1 MSSPSMMHARLVSVI
16 VPVYNVE
23 DYLRECIDSI
33 IKQTYSHLEIILV
46 DDGSTDGSGAIC
58 DEYASKDNR
67 IRVIHQENKGVSVA
81 RNQGLNIATG
91 EFISFIDSD
100 DRIDLQTIAGY
111 MDLFALHPE
120 LDIIESVIYDCI
132 TKPLCQ
138 FGENFEEPGISGRVL
153 NAKEFWLLLAVEFSN
168 SAYPGPANKCYRR
181 SFIGDLRFPEGYV
194 FEDLAFLLC
203 LYGKLRYY
211 MKWSKVTYFYRE
223 DRPGSITER
232 DPNLVIPKLRDS
244 YENMKSIILDL
255 EKARDNGVRYSE
267 GMISIDEHIKYV
279 ASYFMSNILYPPYG
293 DYRETRIRKLYQ
305 KIQAP
310 YVEFLKSRPYE
321 SFYPNRIRARNIA
334 IWNYSFYMN
343 IYVALLVKYAT
354 IYSLLFRRDKSKS
367 A

>member
-1 MSSPSMMHARLVSVI
+1 MNKQPLVSII
-16 VPVYNVE
+16 VPIYNVAP
-23 DYLRECIDSI
+23 YLKECLNSI
-33 IKQTYSHLEIILV
+33 IKQTYPHLEIILV
-46 DDGSTDGSGAIC
+46 DDGSSDGSGAIC

-67 IRVIHQENKGVSVA
+67 IRVVHQENKGVSVA

-91 EFISFIDSD
+91 EFISFVDSD
-100 DRIDLQTIAGY
+100 DKIDLQTIAGY
-111 MDLFALHPE
+111 MELFDMHPE

-138 FGENFEEPGISGRVL
+138 FGENFEEPGISGRIL
-153 NAKEFWLLLAVEFSN
+153 NPREFWTLLALEVSV
-168 SAYPGPANKCYRR
+168 STYSGPANKCYRR

-255 EKARDNGVRYSE
+255 EKGPR
-267 GMISIDEHIKYV
+267 
-279 ASYFMSNILYPPYG
+279 
-293 DYRETRIRKLYQ
+293 
-305 KIQAP
+305 
-310 YVEFLKSRPYE
+310 
-321 SFYPNRIRARNIA
+321 
-334 IWNYSFYMN
+334 
-343 IYVALLVKYAT
+343 
-354 IYSLLFRRDKSKS
+354 
-367 A
+367 

>member
-1 MSSPSMMHARLVSVI
+1 MNKRPLVSII
-16 VPVYNVE
+16 VPIYNVAP
-23 DYLRECIDSI
+23 YLKECLNSI
-33 IKQTYSHLEIILV
+33 IKQTYPHLEIILV
-46 DDGSTDGSGAIC
+46 DDGSSDGSGAIC

-67 IRVIHQENKGVSVA
+67 IRVVHQENKGVSVA

-91 EFISFIDSD
+91 EFISFVDSD
-100 DRIDLQTIAGY
+100 DKIDLQTIAGY
-111 MDLFALHPE
+111 MELFTMHPE

-153 NAKEFWLLLAVEFSN
+153 NAKEFWRLLAVEFSV
-168 SAYPGPANKCYRR
+168 STYPGPANKCYRR

-255 EKARDNGVRYSE
+255 EKARDNGVCYSE

-293 DYRETRIRKLYQ
+293 DYREAKVRKLYQ
-305 KIQAP
+305 MVQAP
-310 YVEFLKSRPYE
+310 YIEFLKSRPYE
-321 SFYPNRIRARNIA
+321 SLYSNRIRARNIA
-334 IWNYSFYMN
+334 VWNFSFYMN
-343 IYVALLVKYAT
+343 VYVALLIRYAT
-354 IYSLLFRRDKSKS
+354 IYSLLFRRNKNKS